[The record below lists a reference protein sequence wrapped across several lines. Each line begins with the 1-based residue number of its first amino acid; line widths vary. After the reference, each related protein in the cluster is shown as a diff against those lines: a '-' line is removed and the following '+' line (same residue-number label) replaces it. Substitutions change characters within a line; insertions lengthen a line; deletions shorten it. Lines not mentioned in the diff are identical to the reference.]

1 MIRVVRGN
9 PDAAELAA
17 LTVVLTRLTAAAGA
31 EPDDLQQPAGPRWP
45 SDGRAPAGAGAWAT
59 AAPPSWRDA
68 A

>member
-1 MIRVVRGN
+1 MRGN

-17 LTVVLTRLTAAAGA
+17 LTVVLTRLTAATEA
-31 EPDDLQQPAGPRWP
+31 EPDDRRPPAGPRWP
-45 SDGRAPAGAGAWAT
+45 SDDRAPAGAGAWAT